1 VAPVTRQALRAWA
14 AGVAALLAAGTG
26 VASLAAGGTAVSA
39 PRAALAAAVLS
50 VFTAT
55 LAVVVTDKA
64 VRTPVRCLVWG
75 GTVPVLVAV
84 ANAVSVSVEAGLA
97 RGVLTSLPWLVGLG
111 VATFGSQLPGLRL
124 PSWWPRRSR

>member
-1 VAPVTRQALRAWA
+1 VADVTAQTVRAWV

-26 VASLAAGGTAVSA
+26 VASLAAGGTEMSA

-84 ANAVSVSVEAGLA
+84 ANTVSVSLDAGLL

-111 VATFGSQLPGLRL
+111 VATFGSHLPGLRL
-124 PSWWPRRSR
+124 PSWWPRRTR